1 MCRAATFITPVHD
14 ERAGG
19 AAEGLT
25 LSKITAL
32 ANTTLE
38 FSIPVY
44 KNMPAGACVKPTWTA
59 AEQQASALGVVDFA
73 NTDL

>member
-1 MCRAATFITPVHD
+1 MTNVQAA
-14 ERAGG
+14 

-44 KNMPAGACVKPTWTA
+44 KNMPAGQTDAGRQP
-59 AEQQASALGVVDFA
+59 EQQAVGAGCRWICTD
-73 NTDL
+73 TDL